1 MQQIML
7 RSGQPLKIWDQLEII
22 VGDGAQAGKYYARVE
37 DFINGGIVITS
48 PEYVEGNTLLRQD
61 VDVTVNVCREDAV
74 YQFSAQIKQRVSTRR
89 RYLILTPPRNVR
101 RVQRRLFVRIETIER
116 LDYAIIN
123 PTMEWQDYE
132 DRTTWHASKTVDLS
146 GGGLLMKVGDDVS
159 AKDLLFLRIDFFRD
173 LLLPEVVV
181 GVCRRIFMRGEDH
194 LAGVE
199 IVLASR
205 LEKYF
210 KRDEMRRLPR
220 AVHEF
225 DCKAQDK
232 LVNYVFNKQ
241 IEMRNKGVL

>member
-1 MQQIML
+1 MQQVML

-22 VGDGAQAGKYYARVE
+22 VGEGAQAGKYHARIE

-61 VDVTVNVCREDAV
+61 IDVMVNVCREDAV
-74 YQFSAQIKQRVSTRR
+74 YQFSSQIKQRTSTRSK
-89 RYLILTPPRNVR
+89 YLILTPPRNVR
-101 RVQRRLFVRIETIER
+101 RVQRRLFVRIDVIER
-116 LDYAIIN
+116 LEYAVIN
-123 PTMEWQDYE
+123 PTLEWQDYE
-132 DRTTWHASKTVDLS
+132 DRATWHVSKTVDIS
-146 GGGLLMKVGDDVS
+146 GGGLLMKAGDDVS
-159 AKDLLFLRIDFFRD
+159 VKDLLFLKVDFFRD

-181 GVCRRIFMRGEDH
+181 GLCRRTFIRGKDH

-199 IVLASR
+199 ILLASK

-225 DCKAQDK
+225 DGKAQDR